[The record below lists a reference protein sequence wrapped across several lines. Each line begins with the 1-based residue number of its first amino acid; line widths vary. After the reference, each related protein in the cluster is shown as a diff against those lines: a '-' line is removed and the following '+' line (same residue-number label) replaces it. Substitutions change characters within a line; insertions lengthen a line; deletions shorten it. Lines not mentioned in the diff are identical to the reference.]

1 MQPKGIHPDV
11 LILKSYKIGFGT
23 RILHGTNLIIFIL
36 INDRSTTK
44 AIQTRTYMPPNK
56 N

>member
-44 AIQTRTYMPPNK
+44 GDTDK
-56 N
+56 NVYASK